1 MAGIKEIRTR
11 IASVTNTQKITSAMK
26 MVSAAKLRKAQ
37 QAVTRMRP
45 YSEKLQEILQNVSSG
60 IESNDGNP
68 YAAVR
73 NGEKILIVAVASN
86 GGLCGGF
93 NSNIGKATIALVNGD
108 CAGKAVTI
116 YAIGKKL
123 SEIFKAK
130 QIKVTK
136 KFDYVYDALTYD
148 NVALIAGE
156 IMNDFVAGTFDKIIV
171 VYNSFKNAATQIIT
185 EKQFLPIVQDA
196 STSSLTAGS
205 ATGKQN
211 FSRDYIS
218 EPSKEAIAIDLIPRS
233 LKTQFYSMLLDSY
246 ASEHG
251 ARMTAMHKAT
261 DNAGEML
268 RSLRIEYN
276 KARQALITNE
286 ILEIVSGA
294 NALKG

>member
-1 MAGIKEIRTR
+1 MAGIKEIRVR

-68 YAAVR
+68 YASVR
-73 NGEKILIVAVASN
+73 GAEKVLIVAVASN

-93 NSNIGKATIALVNGD
+93 NSNIGKATVALVNGD
-108 CAGKAVTI
+108 CAGKAVTV

-123 SEIFKAK
+123 TEIFKAK

-136 KFDYVYDALTYD
+136 NFDAVYDALTYE
-148 NVALIAGE
+148 NAALIAGE
-156 IMNDFVAGTFDKIIV
+156 IMTDFVAGTFDKIIV
-171 VYNSFKNAATQIIT
+171 VYNSFKNAATQTIT
-185 EKQFLPIVQDA
+185 EKQFLPIVQE
-196 STSSLTAGS
+196 TNT
-205 ATGKQN
+205 KQN

-233 LKTQFYSMLLDSY
+233 LKTQFYSILLDSY